1 MGEYKGGSLE
11 INENKMQSTRTP
23 DLLGTSLS
31 CKESLDVFRANT
43 TNAAEM
49 CGLPS
54 NEHLLSQ
61 LKEPESREVNSSQAI
76 QRDYGHLHCMLDEQ
90 GGLYTV
96 SDGHGRFFMKQG
108 DKWSLTIDGE
118 KGSREVKDL
127 QISKDGSYSYK
138 DASGKFSFDKEGR
151 LTEAPAGDGHSRKY
165 HYDKDGHIDQ
175 IEGRLGHWER
185 QVKDGHASWINK
197 GTKAVWQGDF
207 KLNNDGT
214 LEFDAA
220 SGIAW
225 GFTTHGKD
233 VRIK

>member
-11 INENKMQSTRTP
+11 INESRMQSTRTP
-23 DLLGTSLS
+23 DLLGKSLS
-31 CKESLDVFRANT
+31 CKESLDVFRAGT
-43 TNAAEM
+43 TNAAEL

-54 NEHLLSQ
+54 NEQLLSQ
-61 LKEPESREVNSSQAI
+61 LNESKSQVNSSKAI
-76 QRDYGHLHCMLDEQ
+76 QREFGHLHCTLDEK

-96 SDGHGRFFMKQG
+96 NDGHGHFFMKFG
-108 DKWSLTIDGE
+108 DKWSLSIEGE
-118 KGSREVKDL
+118 KNSREVKDL
-127 QISKDGSYSYK
+127 QVNKDGSYSYQ
-138 DASGKFSFDKEGR
+138 DASGKFSYDKEGR

-185 QVKDGHASWINK
+185 QVKDGHVSWVNQS
-197 GTKAVWQGDF
+197 TKAVWQGDF

-214 LEFDAA
+214 LEFHA
-220 SGIAW
+220 SNGVAW
-225 GFTTHGKD
+225 GFTTHGRD